1 MKLSPP
7 KQITFWVAVVV
18 ALVGLLGALLKISVL
33 ETYGIWVLALGFVIL
48 ALGNILE
55 GF

>member
-1 MKLSPP
+1 MSLSAP

-18 ALVGLLGALLKISVL
+18 ALIGLIGAVAKISVL
-33 ETYGIWVLALGFVIL
+33 ETWGIWVLALGFVIL
-48 ALGNILE
+48 AIGNLME